1 LKSHHNDARYPG
13 SVTIQYPFHPF
24 RGRELPVSRRFG
36 AGETLQFELQADDRR
51 VLVPAWMT
59 DAERCRQ
66 LTAGDEPR
74 TSITALLQLARL
86 LKSADL

>member
-13 SVTIQYPFHPF
+13 SVTIHYPFHPF
-24 RGRELPVSRRFG
+24 HGRELRVARRFA
-36 AGETLQFELQADDRR
+36 AGDVLRFELQADDRL

-59 DAERCRQ
+59 DADRCRQ

-74 TSITALLQLARL
+74 AAMTALLQLAAL
-86 LKSADL
+86 LKSTDL